1 MNRISENITKWKLD
15 TSKLSKAD
23 KEVLEIVHFPTEIGY
38 RQAAQR
44 RVKKMKAGSQFVE
57 LQRINISDVSY
68 NVTSKEIAK
77 RQVART
83 IYTNQIAKRQV
94 ARTIY
99 TNQREK
105 EQIERLKYQK
115 QRQHYYICAEN
126 MEKELDWILS
136 TFSEPK
142 PTASMQKVE
151 VQKPK
156 KELTHEQKE
165 VAKEKFLSGEMD
177 IKEIAKHLKVTQT
190 LLKPFLKTL

>member
-83 IYTNQIAKRQV
+83 IYK
-94 ARTIY
+94 
-99 TNQREK
+99 NQREK
-105 EQIERLKYQK
+105 EDKRKTTRERDRGGDLSPF
-115 QRQHYYICAEN
+115 RSSHLNWSRPPRAPPLLMVSLCLSLSANNHYPN
-126 MEKELDWILS
+126 LDRFSHKTSTLCFCFASIPFPLPLHTSPPLSPSSPSVIL
-136 TFSEPK
+136 
-142 PTASMQKVE
+142 AS
-151 VQKPK
+151 
-156 KELTHEQKE
+156 
-165 VAKEKFLSGEMD
+165 A
-177 IKEIAKHLKVTQT
+177 
-190 LLKPFLKTL
+190 

>member
-83 IYTNQIAKRQV
+83 IYK
-94 ARTIY
+94 
-99 TNQREK
+99 NQREK